1 MQVHEKIINGV
12 GDNDHN
18 LEIYY
23 KNHHDFN

>member
-12 GDNDHN
+12 GYNDYN